1 MKKPLSLLIIM
12 LMIVS
17 LIIVANAHLGIA
29 QSGTNISGIIT
40 TDTTWTQ
47 ANSPYTFTGPVG
59 VSFNATLT
67 IQAGV
72 TVDISTY
79 TLQVNGTL
87 NAVGNQINPIYIN
100 GSGSNSIIGFTSLS
114 KSWNVQTNSGSIIQ
128 NAIMN
133 YNNAFGNNF
142 LTIDQ
147 VSPKIDND
155 TINYSSFD
163 TAISV
168 SGGAPTIS
176 NCILNGNGGLIT
188 GIQLSGSNALVYN
201 NTIYST
207 GSGIYCQSDNSTIR
221 GNLIVDTNTAIK
233 CSGTSLNGIGAI
245 IENNTIAEN
254 TVGIQLDQG
263 QLKTLLFNNIE
274 KNTGYNLDFRNGSN
288 FNATYN
294 WWGTINIQDVNQ
306 TIYDFK
312 NNFNYG
318 NVTFSPFLTTPNPQ
332 APTYI
337 NASAVGSGSIFPSGI
352 IKVNYGGSQNFII
365 TPNIGY
371 QILDVKV
378 NETSVGA
385 INSFT
390 IQNILGANTI
400 SAIFGPNPT
409 PTPSPSPSP
418 SLSPTPSPTST
429 PTSSPTP
436 TPSPNPTI
444 TSPTPSPT
452 PKPTPTKSPTPT
464 TSNSPAFIEFVN
476 LKNNSQNIVF
486 SGLLVDG
493 VNQKPIAGAKINVVD
508 SRNLVIYGQ
517 ATTNESG
524 WFSFNFT
531 LNDTNLSIKAEYLG
545 DSQHQGYISDTVNVI
560 VSSVPTPTPKV
571 PELQYWTVPLL
582 AVIIVMVTGLL
593 VYFKKFKRY

>member
-1 MKKPLSLLIIM
+1 MKKSLSLLIIM

-17 LIIVANAHLGIA
+17 LIIIAHAHFGVA

-40 TDTTWTQ
+40 SDTTWTQ
-47 ANSPYTFTGPVG
+47 AESPYTFTGPVG
-59 VSFNATLT
+59 VSSNATLT

-72 TVDISTY
+72 TVDIGTY
-79 TLQVNGTL
+79 YLQVNGTL
-87 NAVGNQINPIYIN
+87 NAVGTQNNPIYIN
-100 GSGSNSIIGFTSLS
+100 GSGSNSVIGFTSLS

-155 TINYSSFD
+155 TINYGSFD

-221 GNLIVDTNTAIK
+221 GNLIVDTNTAIQ
-233 CSGTSLNGIGAI
+233 CGGSSLNGRGAL

-254 TVGIQLDQG
+254 TVGIQLNQG

-274 KNTGYNLDFRNGSN
+274 KNTDYNLNFQNSSN

-294 WWGTINIQDVNQ
+294 WWGTINIQDINQ

-337 NASAVGSGSIFPSGI
+337 NASTGDGGSIAPNGI
-352 IKVNYGGSQNFII
+352 IKVNYGRSQTFII
-365 TPNIGY
+365 TPNTGY

-385 INSFT
+385 VNSFT
-390 IQNILGANTI
+390 IQNILGATTI
-400 SAIFGPNPT
+400 SATFAPNPT
-409 PTPSPSPSP
+409 PTPSPTSSPSP
-418 SLSPTPSPTST
+418 SSTPSPTPITTSPPTPSPS
-429 PTSSPTP
+429 
-436 TPSPNPTI
+436 
-444 TSPTPSPT
+444 
-452 PKPTPTKSPTPT
+452 PKPTPTKSLTPT
-464 TSNSPAFIEFVN
+464 ASISPAFIEFAN
-476 LKNNSQNIVF
+476 LENNSKNIVF

-493 VNQKPIAGAKINVVD
+493 LNQKPIAGAKINVVD
-508 SRNLVIYGQ
+508 SRNLAIYGQ

-524 WFSFNFT
+524 GFAFNFP
-531 LNDTNLSIKAEYLG
+531 LNDSNLSVKAEYLG
-545 DSQHQGYISDTVNVI
+545 DSQHQGYVSDTVNI
-560 VSSVPTPTPKV
+560 IISSVPTPTPKV

-582 AVIIVMVTGLL
+582 TLMMATVAGLL
-593 VYFKKFKRY
+593 VYFKKFERY